1 MEKNKY
7 DIEVAENNRFL
18 FNKQRDWSRITFTF
32 LVFVLGIKT
41 VLCILLYMYNNILL
55 FVVFLI
61 LCVVS
66 LYGLIV
72 NTIKSLVLYI
82 LILSL
87 VLTSISLCF
96 YNVIYIE
103 YISKVFEH
111 AFLST
116 VLYSTFPLLV
126 MELFVSITYTC
137 LKKKKKGYIEKQLKE
152 LKIAI
157 DNTNEEKDK
166 KNEGKLLSLQIDL
179 EKNQL
184 NTCNKEYKYYLTH
197 YKNKKYICIEKKTDY
212 SSDDEIYA
220 KYIQDKS
227 SNNNYEGY
235 DKSKLINTSNINM
248 LNVKT
253 NKKNVN
259 HSMSSNS
266 MQQDLS
272 FIHSSINKYEKK
284 KEKENKNYD
293 QNKKS
298 SNSNDKSYNM
308 IQNDHRKNNQNK
320 EIVDNNNKRN
330 DNNNNNNNNNNY
342 NNNNNNELTQV
353 YYNNPNLHQ
362 NNYHVSKNKMN
373 TTELQDDNLFNKT
386 NPLSSDNTASFIL
399 NSNNMNKS
407 INKDTYVNMYE
418 KEEKPLMVI
427 KQKEEN
433 LKKNNVLNTS
443 LSSNNEQNCI
453 IENFIEKNI
462 NVQRKDN
469 IKKDTKNNQ
478 ANEIM
483 ENNFTLNNLYTNIIT
498 MPLQKEN
505 QNKTEEKIKIENYK
519 IGLTYDITK
528 QEQINNYVTNL
539 NEEIQQEKK
548 EENQIEDLNIKKNIQ
563 HGNDFI
569 THTNN
574 NLNINEDTKKMQ
586 KDVFSVFLKN
596 KQDQQIMDIKSK
608 DDNMEIKKDSIKSKD
623 DNMEIKKDSIKRKD
637 DNMEIK
643 KDDIKSKNDNM
654 EIKKDS
660 IKSKDDNMEIKK
672 DDIKSKND
680 TIKSKNDTIKSKNDT
695 IKSKNDTIKS
705 KNDNIKSKNDN
716 IKSKND
722 NIKSKN
728 DNIKSKN
735 DNMDNMKNEINIK
748 TEQAKDNINK
758 NNFLVTSKEK
768 EHNIDTSLNKHHV
781 FDKINNCHNFNTTNL
796 LNSKTFIEKDIFQNN
811 NIFNEEKNIKEKDI
825 QTMKKSQ
832 DKEINNEHTNSNIFT
847 NPLQEATKYLEE
859 KNKKMEYSQ
868 KFPFFLNF
876 TNNVTSNR
884 DNKEQQ
890 NKNYNNNNNDNN
902 DNNNNNNNKS
912 NTYDHL
918 TSSPSTKNIFFSNN
932 TFLNIKEHKDDIY
945 KEQKQQNNKNT
956 KKIKTFNSEPYWK
969 RLDKKDIE
977 EFKHSVNKSYMEN
990 ISIDEVH
997 QKNEQKE
1004 KNILSNSIISN
1015 NFTTFLNMKKSEY
1028 DHTEQIYE
1036 KNQDNLQ
1043 VDKTNVVEQENK
1055 NIPIRVNI
1063 NNNNNNNEDNYNEH
1077 NDNNIQDPLNGGAS
1091 QKDNIIK
1098 DNNMNNIH
1106 NNNNNYNY
1114 NNGDNVKNIN
1124 HIKSA
1129 NKDNLTKDSFKDNL
1143 NIDKATEKKHTNENV
1158 VSSNNKANVSIE
1170 VNTNNQNIYETN
1182 SNTIFKQRKYF
1193 FENLRKEKSSNNII
1207 TKYDEKKKH
1216 NNNNINNNDNNS
1228 NNSTTQE
1235 KVPSNSSFNIKKNEN
1250 SDVQKKYSLTSKNN
1264 NNEDEHMNKEYN
1276 TTNIS
1281 DGLKIMKH
1289 VEDNFYINDDRMI
1302 SPSKKIEH
1310 NLNTNGNNSNNNN
1323 NNNNNNE
1330 ICTNNANHIIEDN
1343 KLLNENKQHIGKKEL
1358 LNNNYDHNI
1367 NDKVK
1372 DIHQNKD
1379 AFSNN
1384 KSIMDNISSIIPNEK
1399 TYNLEKI
1406 KNTEL
1411 VQINNVTLNNF
1422 NSTRNSNIINDGEN
1436 ICFNDFV
1443 NNKKICSTQTKAE
1456 NLNHLKNVTNMLYE
1470 SRNDHLFEKSKFKV
1484 LKEDVFMTK
1493 EGDFM
1498 KTNVNNIEEKENV
1511 DVKNDEKENVGVK
1524 NVDVKNDE
1532 KENVGVKN
1540 VDVKN
1545 DEKENVGV
1553 KNDEKQNDDVK
1564 NEKRLKLLNDGVKN
1578 EKRLKLLNDDVKNE
1592 KRPKSLNDG
1601 VKNEWKIPLFSNSFK
1616 MSSFVITE
1624 KEENKNDDKC
1634 VDEKKNNNKENETH
1648 DFKEHKEPLEQD
1660 INEDINLLNKKNE
1673 QIEQIEQIEEFQD
1686 VIEPTNAYIKQDTEI
1701 IEPFYEYK
1709 KQETEII
1716 EVNKEEVIQIELTKS
1731 NDIKKEE
1738 KDIYSSK
1745 DEQNNSKLEE
1755 LQYYSNKIN
1764 GDINIDKHISINS
1777 ENKIN
1782 DQFEKNRKDDKEQNK
1797 IIKEP
1802 LEEYKNNE
1810 HEKNDIKESA
1820 KVHKTDLHTLVL
1832 NNEVE
1837 TPEMLG
1843 KSQIQNQDINTFRN
1857 NEINVLENE
1866 VKNQEN
1872 VDKNEDNEK
1881 KQNFDTTET
1890 TNVHQNET
1898 NKNKSNK
1905 KNNRKK
1911 NKKK

>member
-1 MEKNKY
+1 MEKNTYDMEKNKY
-7 DIEVAENNRFL
+7 DIEVSENNRFL
-18 FNKQRDWSRITFTF
+18 FNKQRDWPRITFTF

-41 VLCILLYMYNNILL
+41 VL
-55 FVVFLI
+55 F
-61 LCVVS
+61 
-66 LYGLIV
+66 

-87 VLTSISLCF
+87 VLTSISLSF
-96 YNVIYIE
+96 YNIIYIE

-126 MELFVSITYTC
+126 MELFVSIAYTC
-137 LKKKKKGYIEKQLKE
+137 LKKRKKGYIEKQLKE

-212 SSDDEIYA
+212 SSEDEIYA

-227 SNNNYEGY
+227 SDNSYQGY

-259 HSMSSNS
+259 HSMSSNTI
-266 MQQDLS
+266 QQDLS

-293 QNKKS
+293 KNKKS
-298 SNSNDKSYNM
+298 SNTNDKSYN
-308 IQNDHRKNNQNK
+308 ITQNDPRKNNQNK
-320 EIVDNNNKRN
+320 EFVDNNNKRN
-330 DNNNNNNNNNNY
+330 DHNK
-342 NNNNNNELTQV
+342 NNELEQV
-353 YYNNPNLHQ
+353 YYNNPNVHQ
-362 NNYHVSKNKMN
+362 NNYQLSKNKMN
-373 TTELQDDNLFNKT
+373 TTELQHDNLFNKI
-386 NPLSSDNTASFIL
+386 NPLSSDNTSSIIL

-418 KEEKPLMVI
+418 KHEKPLMVI
-427 KQKEEN
+427 TQKEEN
-433 LKKNNVLNTS
+433 LKKDNVLNTS

-462 NVQRKDN
+462 NIQRKDN
-469 IKKDTKNNQ
+469 ILYNSLFQKQNQGDNIKKDQKNNQ

-483 ENNFTLNNLYTNIIT
+483 ENNVTPNNLYTNIIT
-498 MPLQKEN
+498 IPLPKEN
-505 QNKTEEKIKIENYK
+505 QNKTEEKTKIENYK

-528 QEQINNYVTNL
+528 QEQIHNYVTNL
-539 NEEIQQEKK
+539 NEVSQHEKK
-548 EENQIEDLNIKKNIQ
+548 EENQIEDMNINKNIE
-563 HGNDFI
+563 HRNNFI

-574 NLNINEDTKKMQ
+574 NLNIDEDTKKMQ
-586 KDVFSVFLKN
+586 KDIFSAFLKN
-596 KQDQQIMDIKSK
+596 KEDQQIM
-608 DDNMEIKKDSIKSKD
+608 
-623 DNMEIKKDSIKRKD
+623 
-637 DNMEIK
+637 
-643 KDDIKSKNDNM
+643 DIKSKNDNM
-654 EIKKDS
+654 EIKR
-660 IKSKDDNMEIKK
+660 
-672 DDIKSKND
+672 
-680 TIKSKNDTIKSKNDT
+680 
-695 IKSKNDTIKS
+695 
-705 KNDNIKSKNDN
+705 DNIKSKNDN
-716 IKSKND
+716 IEIKKDNIKGKND
-722 NIKSKN
+722 NMEIKRDNIKGKN
-728 DNIKSKN
+728 DNMEIKRDNIESKK
-735 DNMDNMKNEINIK
+735 DNMDNMKNQINIK
-748 TEQAKDNINK
+748 TEHVKDNINK

-781 FDKINNCHNFNTTNL
+781 LDNINNCHNFNNTNL

-811 NIFNEEKNIKEKDI
+811 NIFNEGKNIKEKDI
-825 QTMKKSQ
+825 QNIKKSQ
-832 DKEINNEHTNSNIFT
+832 EKEINNEHTNSNIFT

-876 TNNVTSNR
+876 TNNITSNK

-890 NKNYNNNNNDNN
+890 NKNYNNDNNNDNN
-902 DNNNNNNNKS
+902 DNNNNDNNNDKNNNKS

-945 KEQKQQNNKNT
+945 KEQKQENNKNA

-969 RLDKKDIE
+969 RLEKKDIE

-1028 DHTEQIYE
+1028 DHTEKIYE
-1036 KNQDNLQ
+1036 KNQDHLQ
-1043 VDKTNVVEQENK
+1043 VDKTNVVQHENK
-1055 NIPIRVNI
+1055 NIPIKVNI
-1063 NNNNNNNEDNYNEH
+1063 NNNNNNEDNYNIH
-1077 NDNNIQDPLNGGAS
+1077 NDNNIQDPLNGGTS
-1091 QKDNIIK
+1091 QKNNIIK

-1106 NNNNNYNY
+1106 NNNNNNYNY
-1114 NNGDNVKNIN
+1114 NNGDNGKNIN
-1124 HIKSA
+1124 HIKSS
-1129 NKDNLTKDSFKDNL
+1129 NKNNLTKDSFKDNL
-1143 NIDKATEKKHTNENV
+1143 NMDKTTEKKHTNENV

-1216 NNNNINNNDNNS
+1216 NNNNNINNNDNNS
-1228 NNSTTQE
+1228 NNSTTQK

-1250 SDVQKKYSLTSKNN
+1250 FDVQKKYSLTSKNN

-1276 TTNIS
+1276 TTNTS
-1281 DGLKIMKH
+1281 DQLKMMKH
-1289 VEDNFYINDDRMI
+1289 VEDNFYIKDDRMI

-1310 NLNTNGNNSNNNN
+1310 NHNTNSNNNN
-1323 NNNNNNE
+1323 NNNNNNV
-1330 ICTNNANHIIEDN
+1330 CNNNANHIIEDN
-1343 KLLNENKQHIGKKEL
+1343 KLLNQNKQHIEKNEL

-1384 KSIMDNISSIIPNEK
+1384 KSILDNISSVIPNEK

-1422 NSTRNSNIINDGEN
+1422 NSTSNSNIINDGEN
-1436 ICFNDFV
+1436 ISFHDFV
-1443 NNKKICSTQTKAE
+1443 NNKKICSTPKETE
-1456 NLNHLKNVTNMLYE
+1456 NLDHLKNVSNVLYE
-1470 SRNDHLFEKSKFKV
+1470 SRNDHLLDKPKFTV
-1484 LKEDVFMTK
+1484 LKEDVFRTK
-1493 EGDFM
+1493 EGDFI
-1498 KTNVNNIEEKENV
+1498 KENVKNIEEKEN
-1511 DVKNDEKENVGVK
+1511 DEKE
-1524 NVDVKNDE
+1524 
-1532 KENVGVKN
+1532 
-1540 VDVKN
+1540 
-1545 DEKENVGV
+1545 
-1553 KNDEKQNDDVK
+1553 
-1564 NEKRLKLLNDGVKN
+1564 NDGVKN
-1578 EKRLKLLNDDVKNE
+1578 DGVKNDGVKNDGVKNDGVKNDGVKNDGVKNDGVKNDGVKNDGVKNDGVKNDGVKNDGVKNDGVKNDGVKNDGVKNE
-1592 KRPKSLNDG
+1592 KRPKSLNDSI
-1601 VKNEWKIPLFSNSFK
+1601 KNEWKIPLFSNSFK
-1616 MSSFVITE
+1616 MSSFITSE

-1648 DFKEHKEPLEQD
+1648 GFKEHKEPFEQD

-1673 QIEQIEQIEEFQD
+1673 DIEEFQD
-1686 VIEPTNAYIKQDTEI
+1686 VIEPTNAAYIKQDTEI

-1738 KDIYSSK
+1738 KDIYSSE
-1745 DEQNNSKLEE
+1745 DEQNNSKQEE

-1764 GDINIDKHISINS
+1764 GDINIDKNISINS

-1782 DQFEKNRKDDKEQNK
+1782 NQFEKNIKDDKEQNK

-1802 LEEYKNNE
+1802 LEEYKINE
-1810 HEKNDIKESA
+1810 HEKNDIKDSA
-1820 KVHKTDLHTLVL
+1820 KVHKTDIHTPVL

-1837 TPEMLG
+1837 TQEMLG
-1843 KSQIQNQDINTFRN
+1843 KSQVGNQDINTFRN
-1857 NEINVLENE
+1857 NEIKVLENE
-1866 VKNQEN
+1866 VKTQEN
-1872 VDKNEDNEK
+1872 VNKNENNEK
-1881 KQNFDTTET
+1881 EQKFDTTET